1 MSRRVLLKWAV
12 AGCLS
17 AGLAVAGT
25 VGFAASIRTVDM
37 KDQCDPETFNAAIG
51 PGTCIGHDGGVSFD
65 TFIAELSRTEHAGA
79 WHFAPGVVH
88 MRDGEAVQA
97 RNTGGEIHTF
107 TEVDEFGGGF
117 VPLLNLLSGNP
128 EPAPECDPAANPEIN
143 FVPPGGVS
151 DPEAEEPGVHH
162 YQCCIHPWMRTDVI
176 VR

>member
-1 MSRRVLLKWAV
+1 MSRRILLKLAV

-17 AGLAVAGT
+17 VGLAVAGT

-37 KDQCDPETFNAAIG
+37 NDQCDPATFNAAIG
-51 PGTCIGHDGGVSFD
+51 PGTCIGNNGGVSFD

-79 WHFAPGVVH
+79 WHFAPGVVQVL
-88 MRDGEAVQA
+88 DDEAFQG
-97 RNTGGEIHTF
+97 RNTGGEFHTF
-107 TEVDEFGGGF
+107 AEVDEFGGGF

-151 DPEAEEPGVHH
+151 DPKVEKPGVHH